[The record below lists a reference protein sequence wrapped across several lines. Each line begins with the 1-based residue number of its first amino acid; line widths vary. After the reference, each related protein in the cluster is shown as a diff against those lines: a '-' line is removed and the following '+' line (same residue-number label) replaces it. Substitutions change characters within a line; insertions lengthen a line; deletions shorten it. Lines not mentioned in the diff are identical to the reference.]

1 MKNKGN
7 IGLYI
12 ISIVNLLIMHYYIL
26 LTCRVEEAIDALL
39 WIDNLGGIVVDIT
52 LILAITL
59 IITRGRLRQSL
70 LTSAIITLLWS
81 FSNIIYSRFFHHYIS
96 LSAIGQAGTLAD
108 SFMLQ
113 NIMQGFN
120 WYDIVYVGFAI
131 LLCWFYYFS
140 KNEKSSFKKKRL
152 LLYFPISLFVID
164 LIAHFVF
171 CVSNPDLRSLSY
183 YKHRLYV
190 RHFELLHSSAE
201 PNWSSFHRGSFRQLF
216 IPSIY
221 QYFSTKELS
230 EEQIR
235 SIETEYKNHQE
246 RVSNSTGKVKD
257 KNLILIIVESYLS
270 ITSDILV
277 DGKEVTPFLN
287 SLKHDSTIYYNGQV
301 TSNITIGES
310 SDGQF
315 LYMTGILPLRSEITV
330 TKAKYAE
337 LPGLP
342 KVLKQEGIIKES
354 QMIIPTLPSMWEQ
367 EDMCK
372 KYGFDHLYSSADYQN
387 GHFWYL
393 SDQQIFEYA
402 LEKNKSCQKPF
413 LSVILT
419 MTMHQPYSEPKD
431 STFIV
436 KDHSLTEKY
445 RNYLSTCHYTDKQIK
460 WYFEQL
466 KNTGLYDNSIIVI
479 VADHH
484 AHPSLF
490 DMNEKDLSISI
501 PLYIVNGNV
510 NHLSGWHGKCNQL
523 DVYTTLLDIVGT
535 LSAWKGFGHTL
546 ITNDYHD
553 SLIPKLWQASE
564 QIILG
569 NYFNLY
575 DENQIIQ
582 AAAYD
587 HTFSSN

>member
-1 MKNKGN
+1 MNNKGS
-7 IGLYI
+7 IGLYV
-12 ISIVNLLIMHYYIL
+12 ISIVNLLIMHYTIL

-52 LILAITL
+52 IILAISL
-59 IITRGRLRQSL
+59 IITRGKLRQSL
-70 LTSAIITLLWS
+70 LVSAIITILWS

-120 WYDIVYVGFAI
+120 WYDIAYVGLAI
-131 LLCWFYYFS
+131 LLCWFYYLS
-140 KNEKSSFKKKRL
+140 KNEKSSFKKKHL
-152 LLYFPISLFVID
+152 LLSWPISLFIID
-164 LIAHFVF
+164 LIAHFAF

-183 YKHRLYV
+183 YMHRLHV

-246 RVSNSTGKVKD
+246 RVSNSTEKVKD

-270 ITSDILV
+270 VTSDLLV

-287 SLKHDSTIYYNGQV
+287 SLKHDSTIFYNGQV
-301 TSNITIGES
+301 TPNITIGES

-315 LYMTGILPLRSEITV
+315 LYMTGILPLRSEVTV
-330 TKAKYAE
+330 TKAKYSE

-367 EDMCK
+367 EGMCE

-387 GHFWYL
+387 GRFWYL
-393 SDQQIFEYA
+393 SDRQIFEYA
-402 LEKNKSCQKPF
+402 LERNKSCQKPF

-436 KDHSLTEKY
+436 KGHSLTEKY

-466 KNTGLYDNSIIVI
+466 KKNNLYDNSIIVI

-510 NHLSGWHGKCNQL
+510 NNLSGWQGKCNQL

-535 LSAWKGFGHTL
+535 QSSWKGFGHTL
-546 ITNDYHD
+546 ITNDYHN
-553 SLIPKLWQASE
+553 SIKPELWQMSE
-564 QIILG
+564 QMILG
-569 NYFNLY
+569 DYFKRYSLFT
-575 DENQIIQ
+575 
-582 AAAYD
+582 
-587 HTFSSN
+587 HK